1 MKAKHAI
8 IPFVPVVLVMLFFK
22 LMSLFGLDSNG
33 TFMGMSKMNI
43 TYLVI
48 GLALGLFVIC
58 ILINLFDRKTAP
70 VYPVR
75 KNPLAGVFAVLTGF
89 SMMAASITTASNTW
103 MFDFENKERLILA
116 IVCAVFSVPAGLSF
130 ALISR
135 VHFTGKNDVSGL
147 SVLYVF
153 PSLWGCAE
161 LVDEFLQA
169 TKASIYAKDATALF
183 CFIFL
188 SLYFFSNSMVVSR
201 IKGRNPVK
209 GLFIYG
215 LPMAALTLTFGAYEL
230 FRMFREGFDRA
241 DLFFAVLFVSAAVYA
256 LSFLV
261 EVFSN
266 YYTKDD
272 FEVVSSLEE
281 GEEEGD
287 FFDDSVK
294 AEEEAEY
301 DAENEAEYDAE
312 AEDAAFAEDEEDE
325 EVEPEGVGDLVFSE
339 TDAQDLPYET
349 ADINDLVFAE
359 TDTPEDIYENTD
371 ISDLVIS
378 ETDAAEEAYGDVD
391 PDGLVFT
398 KEPVPEG
405 VYINNDIEDMVLDG
419 PQAPE
424 ISYED
429 IDTDDLVFAQ
439 ESDEPEAPYE
449 DADIDDLVYSDI
461 VASDSQQDNVTEYYS
476 AEKGM
481 HDYIMGY
488 DYETYEE
495 PEADEKANIFR
506 KNNKKK
512 DKKPAKRPAAA
523 KKPAAKDEIKEQLKA
538 NRREEKAGVRTQAA
552 ARTGKQSVEA
562 ALAASLKKKA
572 AAPDASKQTSS
583 NVQKLTEELKKAA
596 ESRKK
601 ANNLSD
607 SAARVNEREIRGE
620 IADAAKADA
629 KKAEEERL
637 ALQIKKVEAARR
649 AAAQKAVEAKKADA
663 AKRAAEEAKKA
674 EAAKRAAEEAKKAE
688 AAKRAAEEAKKAK
701 AAKRAAEEA
710 KKAEA
715 AKRAAE
721 EAKKAEAAKRA
732 AEAKRAEAEKL
743 ARQQKATG
751 AQNKADAI
759 QQAVQA
765 RRMEEQRRAAA
776 AQSAQQSR
784 SEVENVIAQG
794 EESYRAKLS
803 RADELL
809 KMLGDKK

>member
-215 LPMAALTLTFGAYEL
+215 LPMAALTLTFGTYEL

-241 DLFFAVLFVSAAVYA
+241 DLFFAVFFVSAAVYA

-294 AEEEAEY
+294 AEEKAEY

-325 EVEPEGVGDLVFSE
+325 EVEPEGVGDLVF
-339 TDAQDLPYET
+339 
-349 ADINDLVFAE
+349 
-359 TDTPEDIYENTD
+359 
-371 ISDLVIS
+371 S

-424 ISYED
+424 MSYED

-439 ESDEPEAPYE
+439 EPDEPEAPYE

-495 PEADEKANIFR
+495 PEADEKANLFR

-523 KKPAAKDEIKEQLKA
+523 KKPVAKDEIKEQLKA
-538 NRREEKAGVRTQAA
+538 TRREEKAGVRAQAA

-688 AAKRAAEEAKKAK
+688 AAKRAAEEAKKAEVAKHAAEEAKK
-701 AAKRAAEEA
+701 AEAAKRAAEEAKKAEAAKRAAEAKKAEVAKRAAEEA

-732 AEAKRAEAEKL
+732 AAAKRAEAEKL

-784 SEVENVIAQG
+784 SEAENIIAQG
-794 EESYRAKLS
+794 EETYRAKLS